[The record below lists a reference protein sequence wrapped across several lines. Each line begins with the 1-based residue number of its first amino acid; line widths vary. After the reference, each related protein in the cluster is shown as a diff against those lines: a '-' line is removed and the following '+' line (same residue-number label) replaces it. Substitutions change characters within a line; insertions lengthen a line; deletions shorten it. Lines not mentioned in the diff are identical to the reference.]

1 MIPPIF
7 DWGFT
12 VDLTSGFVPTLAVC
26 AFFVAYCGATFVV
39 TGFTA
44 VTGFETG
51 LGSVGLSTLAAG
63 YAVLATGFAVVLTG
77 GVGLATALVSS
88 F

>member
-1 MIPPIF
+1 
-7 DWGFT
+7 
-12 VDLTSGFVPTLAVC
+12 
-26 AFFVAYCGATFVV
+26 V

-77 GVGLATALVSS
+77 GVGLATALASS